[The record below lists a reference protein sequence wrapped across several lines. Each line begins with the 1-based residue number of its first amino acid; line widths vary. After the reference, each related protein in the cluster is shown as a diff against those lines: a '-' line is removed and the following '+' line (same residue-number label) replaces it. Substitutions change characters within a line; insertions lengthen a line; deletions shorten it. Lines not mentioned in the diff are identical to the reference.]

1 MNKPNKSL
9 FRKECIEHNK
19 PTLIGQIML
28 TSPFSVNLIII
39 FFILIFI
46 AIIYL
51 FVFFEYGR
59 KINVKGALLPK
70 EGVITILPSE
80 NSIVDQVLVKE
91 NQEVKMGEPLFILR
105 NLKYS
110 TTYDAVKK
118 YLLSRKNSLTIEHNL
133 QLEQNRVKIISAQQ
147 TKKNLEE
154 EKKILEAQIVV
165 QTEKVQITDD
175 ILEKY
180 NRLYS
185 VNAVSEIEF
194 NNRRSESLDQ
204 KSLLFDL
211 EQKLASVNRYIN
223 DLETEL
229 LQIPLEEQ
237 KEISIFENEIE
248 AIEKELVENNA
259 FKFTTVFAPKDGIIG
274 NILVSKGQSVY
285 ENMLM
290 ATVLP
295 NNPTL
300 EANLFI
306 PSSAIG
312 FIEEGLSVSLRYD
325 AFPYQKFGQQ
335 SGIVIDVANNAIH
348 SSELKSLG
356 IYSQLFSNEK
366 DTYYRIKVKLNN
378 QDILAYGK
386 HYPLKIGMSLESNII
401 LDKRKIYEWI
411 FEPLISIQGI

>member
-59 KINVKGALLPK
+59 KINGKGALLPK

-175 ILEKY
+175 TLEKY

-411 FEPLISIQGI
+411 FEPLIGIQGI

>member
-28 TSPFSVNLIII
+28 TSPFSINLIII

>member
-28 TSPFSVNLIII
+28 TSPFNVNLIII

-147 TKKNLEE
+147 TKRNLEE

-175 ILEKY
+175 TLEKY

-295 NNPTL
+295 NNQTL

>member
-118 YLLSRKNSLTIEHNL
+118 YLLSRKNSLSIEHNL

>member
-28 TSPFSVNLIII
+28 TSPFNVNLIII

-147 TKKNLEE
+147 TKRNLEE

-175 ILEKY
+175 TLEKY